1 MHCSG
6 LVVDLEKHLPA
17 GQFTSLDDKL
27 KTKGS
32 WLNSWSEDQ
41 NLVVSLDDKLNRFR
55 QQKRSPARELI
66 SCTGATM
73 TSSVI
78 WRSIYPQCSSLPWV
92 FTLSGSHVPAEQ
104 PPHKQIHS
112 VSGLVS
118 TVRILPLPPQQ
129 CSSSPTDT

>member
-41 NLVVSLDDKLNRFR
+41 NLVVSLDDKL
-55 QQKRSPARELI
+55 KTKG
-66 SCTGATM
+66 TGVNGWSVHDDATV
-73 TSSVI
+73 T
-78 WRSIYPQCSSLPWV
+78 
-92 FTLSGSHVPAEQ
+92 AE
-104 PPHKQIHS
+104 
-112 VSGLVS
+112 
-118 TVRILPLPPQQ
+118 TR
-129 CSSSPTDT
+129 